1 MLKQAII
8 YLLLSIAIVIFAN
21 YAHLLIIYID
31 LVYTYINVTISPV
44 FNSGTTGTV
53 IRNVL
58 TLVLIPVIIVG
69 IPALIYRAIKGQH
82 MPYFVEVTWLLWL
95 ILVLSKVLIH

>member
-31 LVYTYINVTISPV
+31 LVYAYINVTISPV
-44 FNSGTTGTV
+44 FNSGRTGTV

-69 IPALIYRAIKGQH
+69 IPALIYRAIKGHH

>member
-1 MLKQAII
+1 MLKQSVI
-8 YLLLSIAIVIFAN
+8 YLLLSIVIVIFAE
-21 YAHLLIIYID
+21 YAHLLIVYVD
-31 LVYTYINVTISPV
+31 LVYTYVNVKLSPV
-44 FNSGTTGTV
+44 FNHGTTGVV

-58 TLVLIPVIIVG
+58 TLVLLPVIIVG

-82 MPYFVEVTWLLWL
+82 MPYFIEVTWLLWL